1 MKLYVASSWR
11 NALQPEVVA
20 VLRAAGH
27 EVYDFRNPAPG
38 EHGFSWKE
46 IDGGWQRWTAEQ
58 YLTALQDDIA
68 IRGFRSDFDAMK
80 GADAFVLVHPSG
92 RSAHLEA
99 GWAAGAGKPVVCLL
113 EQGGEPELMVKL
125 FEVAGGGCFT
135 RLDEVVVALRE
146 LEADLVAS
154 GGLPRRG

>member
-11 NALQPEVVA
+11 NARQPEVVA
-20 VLRAAGH
+20 RLREAGH

-38 EHGFSWKE
+38 NTGF
-46 IDGGWQRWTAEQ
+46 
-58 YLTALQDDIA
+58 
-68 IRGFRSDFDAMK
+68 MK
-80 GADAFVLVHPSG
+80 WADAFVLVHPSG

-125 FEVAGGGCFT
+125 FEERGGGLFVDLEELVAA
-135 RLDEVVVALRE
+135 LDEIEVHVLGRRGGDAER
-146 LEADLVAS
+146 AIAAR
-154 GGLPRRG
+154 GGL